1 MTCAKIAGMTTASS
15 PDRTPDGTV
24 IAVAPLGGHVA
35 VTADGVARAATDCA
49 RIGACVVDV
58 EPRADCPIADQ
69 VAAARREADVLVRV
83 SAYARTE
90 TLTALLEAGADI
102 VTCPMDAPAEFLTD
116 LRERAQRQGLPVHH
130 EARNLEQVAALR
142 SLPSIEHAVLV
153 FGDSQGMPGTV
164 ETIAEAFR
172 TVPETAAVT
181 ATGLGAAC
189 VPVML
194 TALAAGAHVRTGLA
208 DSWEYSENVPAKD
221 DAQLVARAAGL
232 AKIAQRPA
240 VRAEEAR
247 ELLTARA
254 VA

>member
-1 MTCAKIAGMTTASS
+1 MTTSSS
-15 PDRTPDGTV
+15 PNRPPEGTV
-24 IAVAPLGGHVA
+24 VAVAPLGGHVA
-35 VTADGVARAATDCA
+35 VTADDVARAATDCA

-102 VTCPMDAPAEFLTD
+102 VTGPMDAPAEFLTE
-116 LRERAQRQGLPVHH
+116 LRQRSERQGLPVHY
-130 EARNLEQVAALR
+130 EARNLEQVARLR
-142 SLPSIEHAVLV
+142 SLPAVEHAVLV
-153 FGDSQGMPGTV
+153 FGDSRGMPGTV
-164 ETIAEAFR
+164 ETIAEALHA
-172 TVPETAAVT
+172 VPESAAVT
-181 ATGLGAAC
+181 ATGLGSVC

-194 TALAAGAHVRTGLA
+194 TALAASAHVRTGLA
-208 DSWEYSENVPAKD
+208 DSWEYSEGVAAKD

-240 VRAEEAR
+240 VGAAEAR
-247 ELLTARA
+247 TLLTSRA
-254 VA
+254 TA